1 MTQADCVF
9 NTPPTNTSVTRRK
22 ILGTAA
28 VAAAALTAT
37 GASPMALPA
46 AAGATE
52 PPDPIFAAI
61 EAHKA
66 ARAIWVANV
75 YRHSDLENELPRDRR
90 RSCVHIKEDK
100 IFETDDPR
108 WIKCEREV
116 MRTSDLEMDAA
127 CVLVSII
134 PTTQAGVVALLQ
146 YALLADTDGEGWP
159 SDLVSDDGT
168 KARSWHYFLIE
179 NVTAALTDLVSA

>member
-1 MTQADCVF
+1 MTTSK
-9 NTPPTNTSVTRRK
+9 NSTNAGRRAFLSNVAALSVAAT
-22 ILGTAA
+22 ITGPA
-28 VAAAALTAT
+28 VAL
-37 GASPMALPA
+37 SH
-46 AAGATE
+46 
-52 PPDPIFAAI
+52 DPIFAAI

-75 YRHSDLENELPRDRR
+75 YRHSDLENELPKDKR
-90 RSCVHIKEDK
+90 RSWVHVGKDN

-108 WIKCEREV
+108 WIENEHEV

-134 PTTQAGVVALLQ
+134 PTTQSGVVALLQ

-159 SDLVSDDGT
+159 GQLVSDDGT
-168 KARSWHYFLIE
+168 KKRSWHYFLIE
-179 NVTAALTDLVSA
+179 TVTAALTDLVSA